1 MWLSWLER
9 RVVAPKAVG
18 SIPIIRPIC
27 RCRIMANMSAFQ
39 ANDAS
44 SILATCTKV
53 KTRLYVEFLLWFV
66 GIRIER
72 EEFAFCHNL

>member
-1 MWLSWLER
+1 
-9 RVVAPKAVG
+9 
-18 SIPIIRPIC
+18 
-27 RCRIMANMSAFQ
+27 MSAFQ